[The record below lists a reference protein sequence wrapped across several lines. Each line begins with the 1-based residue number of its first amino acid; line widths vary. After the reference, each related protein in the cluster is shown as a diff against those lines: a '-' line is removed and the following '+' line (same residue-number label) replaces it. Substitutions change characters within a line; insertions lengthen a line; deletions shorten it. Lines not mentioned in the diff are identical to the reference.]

1 MALLPL
7 PISAAARAYRQ
18 PPPNAFRHPSPAP
31 AELGIAFS
39 FCLGFAARAAAAAV
53 GRVELRHM
61 IVFFVGNHT
70 CTSFGFCRILMLLV
84 LALSLALTHDVA
96 YGSISCYGDS
106 GKRVDW
112 FIVYKLPK
120 SHHSSPVEGMRY
132 MYQDGRTQG
141 WVKGRSLMNSTEGA
155 VGRTLNQLY
164 LEAANRQREDEMAY
178 VLYNDEPPKETFS
191 GSKGHTKGVILL
203 DRTQGFWLVHST
215 PRFPPRLDEKEY
227 AWPHTALTYGQSFLC
242 VTYPYSQ
249 FKAIGNQLLFTEPH
263 VYDYQVQGA
272 FARDLPALLNAS
284 EGEHVQEEPWNSQVT
299 LTSKGGKE
307 FVSFAKFSFFDD
319 DLYSGWLAQALA
331 TDLYVEFWLKS
342 PGVLASNCSGQYR
355 VYNVEQLAFQDP
367 ATSFFSTSD
376 HSKWCVGVESDSG
389 WACVGDMNRNHAEE
403 HRGGGTICCHDVTI
417 WKSFHSLVQN
427 YTDCDTTGY
436 GL

>member
-1 MALLPL
+1 MHGVINL
-7 PISAAARAYRQ
+7 
-18 PPPNAFRHPSPAP
+18 FW
-31 AELGIAFS
+31 
-39 FCLGFAARAAAAAV
+39 
-53 GRVELRHM
+53 
-61 IVFFVGNHT
+61 
-70 CTSFGFCRILMLLV
+70 GFCRILMLLI
-84 LALSLALTHDVA
+84 LSLALSYNVV
-96 YGSISCYGDS
+96 YGSISCYDDS
-106 GKRVDW
+106 GKPVDW

-120 SHHSSPVEGMRY
+120 SHHHSPVEGMRY

-141 WVKGRSLMNSTEGA
+141 WVQGRSLMNSTEGA

-164 LEAANRQREDEMAY
+164 LEAANRQREEETAY
-178 VLYNDEPPKETFS
+178 VLYNDEPPKENFY

-263 VYDYQVQGA
+263 VYDYQVQGD
-272 FARDLPALLNAS
+272 FAQDLPALLNAS
-284 EGEHVQEEPWNSQVT
+284 EGEHVQKEPWNSQVT

-307 FVSFAKFSFFDD
+307 FVSFAKFRFFDD

-342 PGVLASNCSGQYR
+342 PRILASNCSGKYR
-355 VYNVEQLAFQDP
+355 VYNVEKLAFQKP
-367 ATSFFSTSD
+367 STTFFSTSD
-376 HSKWCVGVESDSG
+376 HSKWCVGIESDPG
-389 WACVGDMNRNHAEE
+389 WACVGDMNRNCAEE
-403 HRGGGTICCHDVTI
+403 HRGGGTICCRDATI

-436 GL
+436 GP